1 MKRLAPLDRLFELD
15 EVAAAFLY
23 SGENRVEAAA
33 APEHYQRET
42 LQALVTRIEQVVQLI
57 KKAKIGFRETRFDY
71 EGHTIWLKSIGAD
84 EMLVVFVLPS
94 SDMHLLRQPI
104 NLAAVNLEKAFLR
117 LPEDVA
123 SDVDT
128 DLVTAAHRAEME
140 LLQEEV
146 SFVEEPN
153 YQRLAALT
161 GIYVGP
167 IGSQV
172 LEYSLRE
179 LKIRLPYSSTKEMQS
194 SVEYAA
200 NLIQNVERQKQYLDA
215 ANDLIE
221 RLGNTIESNSE
232 N

>member
-15 EVAAAFLY
+15 EIAAAFLY
-23 SGENRVEAAA
+23 SSEGRVEAAA
-33 APEHYQRET
+33 VPEHYQRET

-71 EGHTIWLKSIGAD
+71 EGHTIWLKAIGID
-84 EMLVVFVLPS
+84 EILVVFVLPS
-94 SDMHLLRQPI
+94 SDMHLIRQPI

-117 LPEDVA
+117 MPEDVA
-123 SDVDT
+123 SEVDT

-140 LLQEEV
+140 LLQQEV
-146 SFVEEPN
+146 TFADEPN

-161 GIYVGP
+161 AMYIGPVGP
-167 IGSQV
+167 QV

-179 LKIRLPYSSTKEMQS
+179 LKISLPYSTIQEMQS

-200 NLIQNVERQKQYLDA
+200 NLIQSVERQKQYLEA

-221 RLGNTIESNSE
+221 RLGRTIESGVGH
-232 N
+232 